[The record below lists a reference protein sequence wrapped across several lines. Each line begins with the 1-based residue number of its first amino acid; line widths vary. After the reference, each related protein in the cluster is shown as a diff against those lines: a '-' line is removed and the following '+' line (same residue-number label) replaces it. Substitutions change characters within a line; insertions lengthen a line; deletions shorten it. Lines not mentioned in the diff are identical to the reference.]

1 MIDPTGLFPK
11 GFHPSQ
17 PELTADA
24 KSKVKYIRRSDL
36 KALPRYYFI
45 DFGIS
50 SWFHPE
56 ERERLVL
63 GTFGLDRDAPELSNE
78 VPYDPF
84 KLDVFVL
91 GNMFREVF
99 TSVGPTS
106 FGVVFELT
114 APLATQQ
121 P

>member
-1 MIDPTGLFPK
+1 MYPQ
-11 GFHPSQ
+11 GFHPLLQSYLPHDLQQEAPVLSRSQ
-17 PELTADA
+17 VSVT
-24 KSKVKYIRRSDL
+24 
-36 KALPRYYFI
+36 YYFI

-78 VPYDPF
+78 VPYVPF
-84 KLDVFVL
+84 TLDVFIL

-99 TSVGPTS
+99 TSVGPS
-106 FGVVFELT
+106 YFDIVFGLT